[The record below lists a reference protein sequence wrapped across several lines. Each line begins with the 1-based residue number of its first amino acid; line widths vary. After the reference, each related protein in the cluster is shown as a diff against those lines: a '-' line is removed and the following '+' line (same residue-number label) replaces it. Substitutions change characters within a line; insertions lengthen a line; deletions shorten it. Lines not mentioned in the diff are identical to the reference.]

1 MKEQQIEAALKAGIE
16 AMGGLCW
23 KLVCPG
29 VAGVPDRICLMGSR
43 VVFVEVKAPGEKPR
57 PIQTRRIQQLRDQGF
72 EVVVLDSLGGIGV
85 VADALRAS

>member
-1 MKEQQIEAALKAGIE
+1 MKEQHIERVLKARVE
-16 AMGGLCW
+16 ALGGLCW

-29 VAGVPDRICLMGSR
+29 TTGVPDRICLVGGR

-72 EVVVLDSLGGIGV
+72 QVTVLDSVDGIEAV
-85 VADALRAS
+85 TDALQAA